1 MMGSVTFG
9 GQFTVAVIWALSGFA
24 YEAHSKQ
31 TEMIKQRAESVET
44 RLDTSTPAGL
54 RTKQPVAVLNSKGCH
69 GGHLLL
75 GESVPWPSPP
85 QTSFYHWLNSD

>member
-9 GQFTVAVIWALSGFA
+9 GQFTVAVIWALSQFA

-31 TEMIKQRAESVET
+31 TEMIKQRAEAVET
-44 RLDTSTPAGL
+44 RSGSSTPAGL
-54 RTKQPVAVLNSKGCH
+54 RTKQSVAVLNSTGYH
-69 GGHLLL
+69 GGHLLP

-85 QTSFYHWLNSD
+85 QTFFSHWLNSN